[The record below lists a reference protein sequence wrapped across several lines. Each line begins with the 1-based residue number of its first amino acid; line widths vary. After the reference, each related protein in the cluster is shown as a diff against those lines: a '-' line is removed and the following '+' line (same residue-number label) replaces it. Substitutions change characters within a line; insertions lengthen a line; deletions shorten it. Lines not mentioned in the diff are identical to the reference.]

1 MKAPMTRL
9 LTHAKN
15 NAIALLALFVALGG
29 TSYAA
34 IAIPAGS
41 VGTRQLKN
49 HSISP
54 IKLDRNSIGGYVRY
68 WARVSADGKLIASRP
83 RAQVLVWY
91 KPPSLVAGGQLRWR
105 DPVPAS
111 CFSMATVER
120 FPGAAYASAVT
131 VTGSRTFGTR
141 VRIGLSS
148 PNAVNVAVV
157 CPQP

>member
-9 LTHAKN
+9 LTHAKH
-15 NAIALLALFVALGG
+15 NAISLLALFVALGG

-41 VGTRQLKN
+41 VGTRQLRN

-54 IKLDRNSIGGYVRY
+54 IKLDRNSIGGYIRY
-68 WARVSADGKLIASRP
+68 WARVSADGQLIASRP

-91 KPPSLVAGGQLRWR
+91 KPPSLFAGGQLRWR

-120 FPGAAYASAVT
+120 FPGAGYASAVT
-131 VTGSRTFGTR
+131 VTGGKAFGTQ